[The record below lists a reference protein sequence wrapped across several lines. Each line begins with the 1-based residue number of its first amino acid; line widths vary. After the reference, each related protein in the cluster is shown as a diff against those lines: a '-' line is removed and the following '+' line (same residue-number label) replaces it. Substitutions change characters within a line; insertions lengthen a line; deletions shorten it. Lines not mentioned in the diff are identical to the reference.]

1 MCQDL
6 NNGVGLVVTLRLAVF
21 GADVVVSS
29 DGLEASSDNIG
40 EVHANVGEVEGK
52 SGGIKVR
59 LKGRDI
65 EDGLSCV
72 DVDWDSDIGADLGC

>member
-6 NNGVGLVVTLRLAVF
+6 YNGVGLVVPLRLAVF

-29 DGLEASSDNIG
+29 DGLKASSDNIG
-40 EVHANVGEVEGK
+40 EVHANVGEVEGE

-59 LKGRDI
+59 LKGRNI
-65 EDGLSCV
+65 EDGLSGV